1 MSIVNKIESIS
12 NHLTDAYNSLENIG
26 VDLTNI
32 DKNIENLSTQI
43 ESVYSDLPKVVDE
56 NTEITLSPTKKG
68 KMELILKG
76 NTSQDGTPT
85 PDSPVNVNVVSG
97 DNNIVVEGKNLLNN
111 SKYNDGTYY
120 SYSSGMIE
128 YNQKDTRSASQISD
142 SETITLQPG
151 TYTIKIFHNTG
162 YSHTIQFLTYSGN
175 TISNKN
181 GDTGTFTLTEETTM
195 FIKPFVSLPNNAVLP
210 FNFNIQIEK
219 GSTASTYEPYQGKEF
234 PLDLPVVN
242 LFDKDNETYTNG
254 YIRSSATTLT
264 TSTYNRTLYIPC
276 KPNTTYAIQKMVPK
290 DSSKFMIASSVDV
303 PEVGVNIYNVVD
315 AGANSTYAIYTTSN
329 NAKYLLVNY
338 MQTNV
343 TSTTVAEMLNSIQIE
358 QGSKVNAYTPF
369 GTNPI
374 ELCKIGN
381 YQDYFYKNGS
391 KWYLH
396 KEIEKV
402 VLNGDESWNYYTN
415 TSKPVFWI
423 DPTVGTKTFN
433 YLQESG
439 LICYCDSFQGKGQVS
454 SIDDVYDL
462 GNNVIAFRTSYK
474 RLVIRDDSITS
485 IGDFRAW
492 LSSNN
497 IILYYVLATPTDT
510 EITDTTLINQLN
522 ALEQAMSYD
531 NQTNISQEN
540 DNLPFIINATALMK
554 NSD

>member
-56 NTEITLSPTKKG
+56 NTEITLFPTKKG

-97 DNNIVVEGKNLLNN
+97 SNV
-111 SKYNDGTYY
+111 
-120 SYSSGMIE
+120 
-128 YNQKDTRSASQISD
+128 
-142 SETITLQPG
+142 
-151 TYTIKIFHNTG
+151 IKT
-162 YSHTIQFLTYSGN
+162 
-175 TISNKN
+175 SNKN
-181 GDTGTFTLTEETTM
+181 LFNKDTVVNKSLYSGSVGQVISIGTNSNTFRCPIFKKTSDKITISANDTSATMRVLLLDKDYKILSTTGYTTLPITIDTSNCEFIAIFFDGTT
-195 FIKPFVSLPNNAVLP
+195 ITVNN
-210 FNFNIQIEK
+210 NIQIEQD
-219 GSTASTYEPYQGKEF
+219 STATTYEEHQGKEL

-254 YIRSSATTLT
+254 YIRSNATTLIN
-264 TSTYNRTLYIPC
+264 SMYNRTLYIPC

-290 DSSKFMIASSVDV
+290 DNSKFMIASSVDV
-303 PEVGVNIYNVVD
+303 PAVGVNIYNVVD
-315 AGANSTYAIYTTSN
+315 AGTNSTHAIYTTSN

-338 MQTNV
+338 IQTNG

-358 QGSKVNAYTPF
+358 QGSKANAYTPY
-369 GTNPI
+369 GTTPI
-374 ELCKIGN
+374 ELCKIGD
-381 YQDYFYKNGS
+381 YQDYFYKNNG
-391 KWYLH
+391 KWYLR
-396 KEIEKV
+396 KATGKV
-402 VLNGDESWNYYTN
+402 VLDGTENWIRSGN
-415 TSKPVFWI
+415 TSESFFCGALAVASIPFEVKM
-423 DPTVGTKTFN
+423 GTANDSKTN
-433 YLQESG
+433 Y
-439 LICYCDSFQGKGQVS
+439 FVKG
-454 SIDDVYDL
+454 
-462 GNNVIAFRTSYK
+462 YK
-474 RLVIRDDSITS
+474 
-485 IGDFRAW
+485 
-492 LSSNN
+492 SSNAEVFDMYN
-497 IILYYVLATPTDT
+497 GTDYYRTFVLYLSTSRATDVTTFKNWLGTHNVILYYVLATPTDT

-531 NQTNISQEN
+531 DQTNISQEN

>member
-85 PDSPVNVNVVSG
+85 PDSPVNVNVVTG
-97 DNNIVVEGKNLLNN
+97 NQEIVVYGKNLFDKN
-111 SKYNDGTYY
+111 SITPGYIDKNGNIVFDGTNNT
-120 SYSSGMIE
+120 SDFILIPSGATNLVRTTLKNSAFYDKDKVFISRE
-128 YNQKDTRSASQISD
+128 YLK
-142 SETITLQPG
+142 
-151 TYTIKIFHNTG
+151 
-162 YSHTIQFLTYSGN
+162 
-175 TISNKN
+175 
-181 GDTGTFTLTEETTM
+181 
-195 FIKPFVSLPNNAVLP
+195 SLPVPNNAKYIR
-210 FNFNIQIEK
+210 IQVNNDNLNNEQLET
-219 GSTASTYEPYQGKEF
+219 GSTATTYEPYQSKEL
-234 PLDLPVVN
+234 PLDLPVEN

-315 AGANSTYAIYTTSN
+315 AGTNSTYAIYTTSN

-381 YQDYFYKNGS
+381 YQDYFYKSGS

-454 SIDDVYDL
+454 SMDDVYDL
-462 GNNVIAFRTSYK
+462 GNNVITFRTSYK

-522 ALEQAMSYD
+522 ALEQVMSYD

>member
-97 DNNIVVEGKNLLNN
+97 SNVI
-111 SKYNDGTYY
+111 
-120 SYSSGMIE
+120 
-128 YNQKDTRSASQISD
+128 
-142 SETITLQPG
+142 
-151 TYTIKIFHNTG
+151 NT
-162 YSHTIQFLTYSGN
+162 
-175 TISNKN
+175 SNKN
-181 GDTGTFTLTEETTM
+181 LFNKDTVVNQSNYNGSVGQVISIGTNANTFRCPIFKKISDKITISANDTSATMRVLLLDKDYKILSTTAYTTLPRTIDTSNCEFIAIFFDGTT
-195 FIKPFVSLPNNAVLP
+195 ITINN
-210 FNFNIQIEK
+210 NIQIEQN
-219 GSTASTYEPYQGKEF
+219 STATTYEPHQGKEL

-315 AGANSTYAIYTTSN
+315 AWANSTYAIYTTSN

-381 YQDYFYKNGS
+381 YQDYFYKSGS

-454 SIDDVYDL
+454 SMDDVYDL
-462 GNNVIAFRTSYK
+462 GNNVITFRTSYK